1 MEEKMKSLTKP
12 GKKPTRASA
21 SGTFENIADA
31 WEKFQAV
38 ARVTAVRNAKEYDA
52 AVEMIDHLA
61 DIVGNDEGHP
71 LADLMEI
78 VGTLIEQY
86 EDREVIIPKASAS
99 ETLAYLMDEHSLTQ
113 ADLQKEVGSQG
124 VVSEVLSGK
133 RKINVRQAKALA
145 SRFGVSPTVFL

>member
-1 MEEKMKSLTKP
+1 MKSLTKS
-12 GKKPTRASA
+12 GKKPNRAVA
-21 SGTFENIADA
+21 AGAFENIADA
-31 WEKFQAV
+31 WEKFQSV

-61 DIVGNDEGHP
+61 DIVGNDESHP

-86 EDREVIIPKASAS
+86 EDREVVIPKASAS
-99 ETLAYLMDEHSLTQ
+99 ETLAYLMNEHALTQ
-113 ADLQKEVGSQG
+113 ADLRNEVGSQG

-145 SRFGVSPTVFL
+145 ARFGVSPTVFL